1 MVRPAGTSAA
11 SPAFFLRA
19 QTKEAKPVADVLT
32 IPIPIDPTVVN
43 IDERKEVEYRCKEWG
58 CTEAELMDAVAAV
71 GVDAPK
77 VEAHLIN
84 AGHKRKAPLSLDNN
98 R

>member
-1 MVRPAGTSAA
+1 MEHLRPARLCILPAA
-11 SPAFFLRA
+11 ERGKAMA
-19 QTKEAKPVADVLT
+19 AIT
-32 IPIPIDPTVVN
+32 IPIPVEPTVVN

-84 AGHKRKAPLSLDNN
+84 AGHKRKAPLSLDSN

>member
-1 MVRPAGTSAA
+1 M
-11 SPAFFLRA
+11 
-19 QTKEAKPVADVLT
+19 KEAKPMAAIT
-32 IPIPIDPTVVN
+32 IPIPVDPTTVN

-58 CTEAELMDAVAAV
+58 CTEAQLMDAVAAV

-84 AGHKRKAPLSLDNN
+84 AGHKRKAPLSLDSN